1 MKVLRFCSL
10 VFLVS
15 LLIVSF
21 VTNSWASA
29 MWPKKKG
36 KLCWEVNNN
45 QTGLVGTCTLQITN
59 MGDNHYSLHGRLTEK
74 DGKVVPIVGSA
85 EIEGNSI
92 LMILTNAGGNGT
104 DTMFTRT
111 LSVTLDKS
119 TLDGTHQLIVHN
131 YSNSSVGHGYTTGT
145 DTLISCQ

>member
-1 MKVLRFCSL
+1 MKRLRFCSF
-10 VFLVS
+10 VFLIS
-15 LLIVSF
+15 LLIWSF
-21 VTNSWASA
+21 AASSWASNV
-29 MWPKKKG
+29 WPKKRG

-85 EIEGNSI
+85 EIDGNSI
-92 LMILTNAGGNGT
+92 LMILTNARGNGT

-111 LSVTLDKS
+111 LSVILDKS

-131 YSNSSVGHGYTTGT
+131 YSNGSVGHGYTTGT
-145 DTLISCQ
+145 DTLVSCQ